1 MIKITTG
8 QGSPFYSSLKTKV
21 YSHFE
26 ENGISIKGNL
36 VLFIKTGIIITLA
49 VFLYVY
55 PYTTQMTLSTYLWFR
70 AMSGVVMGLAGFN
83 IGHDGAHGSYSKNEV
98 VNEIMSW
105 VFDASGA
112 SNFMWKTKHNVI
124 HHGVTNTPEDDDVD
138 TNSALRLGFWQKWR
152 FVYIFQPF
160 YAFILYGVL
169 HFFWFAVKD
178 IHKYFTGRIG
188 GRKIKPMTKN
198 QKIFFW
204 VGKFVYLFK
213 SLILP
218 MIVFGSVKGGL
229 GFIVLEFVC
238 GFIIAIVF
246 QMAHVQNKAM
256 FYVGN
261 PNINMEWAVFQ
272 LKTTAD
278 FGTWNPIWFHLF
290 GGLNFQV
297 EHHLFP
303 DISHVHYRRVRKI
316 LKQHCREFN
325 VEYNEYKTF
334 IGVFIDHISYLCK
347 MAWVKNHPQPAVV

>member
-1 MIKITTG
+1 
-8 QGSPFYSSLKTKV
+8 
-21 YSHFE
+21 
-26 ENGISIKGNL
+26 
-36 VLFIKTGIIITLA
+36 
-49 VFLYVY
+49 
-55 PYTTQMTLSTYLWFR
+55 MTLSTYLWFR
-70 AMSGVVMGLAGFN
+70 AASGVVMGLAGFN

-112 SNFMWKTKHNVI
+112 SSFMWKTKHNVI
-124 HHGVTNTPEDDDVD
+124 HHHVTNTPEDDDVD

-169 HFFWFAVKD
+169 HFFWFAIKD
-178 IHKYFTGRIG
+178 IYKYFTGRIG
-188 GRKIKPMTKN
+188 GHKIKQMTKN

-204 VGKFVYLFK
+204 AGKLVYLFK

-246 QMAHVQNKAM
+246 QMAHVQNKAT

-278 FGTWNPIWFHLF
+278 FGTWNPVWFHLF

-347 MAWVKNHPQPAVV
+347 MAWVKNHSQPVVA